1 MTVGDYEGPTEI
13 VPEFREIV
21 NTYAAEFD
29 LERDSQVVLDNMLR
43 RGSAEVM
50 SLPPGQERSELI
62 ADASLRLEGALTEVQ
77 QQFRNAGIVAVE
89 RDALEAVMQGVCP
102 VPPFCLGGLTDPSQ
116 SRVSAG
122 PFISSPKVPAGTPQ
136 VPA

>member
-29 LERDSQVVLDNMLR
+29 LEPDSQVVLDNMLR
-43 RGSAEVM
+43 RGPAEVM
-50 SLPPGQERSELI
+50 SLPPGQARSELI

-89 RDALEAVMQGVCP
+89 RDAAWPLCVL
-102 VPPFCLGGLTDPSQ
+102 LGKTPSDPY
-116 SRVSAG
+116 
-122 PFISSPKVPAGTPQ
+122 KW
-136 VPA
+136 